1 MTYVFAGAA
10 VGILTTT
17 INLAAALAKS
27 AALHTAILWTMVG
40 LRAVPP
46 GEKTAE
52 TSSKLS
58 EGLIRAQWKRGSVA
72 EVESSGK
79 LPNESLLGTIVL
91 ATKH

>member
-10 VGILTTT
+10 AGILTTT
-17 INLAAALAKS
+17 INQAAALVKS

-58 EGLIRAQWKRGSVA
+58 EGLIRAQWNQGLA
-72 EVESSGK
+72 SGGGIQW
-79 LPNESLLGTIVL
+79 ET
-91 ATKH
+91 AT